1 MNQVPDPGKPLLH
14 KLLPEFRQ
22 PILKHFI
29 ERGGMTD
36 AETNQELSNEE
47 VTERLNA
54 LYDELKS
61 LKPYLPFQQIKR
73 VLAELKWVKSMREDG
88 VYNDPDP
95 IEETS

>member
-1 MNQVPDPGKPLLH
+1 MIQENLCFIQTAAGVSAAN
-14 KLLPEFRQ
+14 
-22 PILKHFI
+22 LKHFI
-29 ERGGMTD
+29 KRGGMTD

-54 LYDELKS
+54 LYEELKS

-88 VYNDPDP
+88 AYTDPDP

>member
-1 MNQVPDPGKPLLH
+1 M
-14 KLLPEFRQ
+14 LPVSRQ
-22 PILKHFI
+22 SSQKHFI

-36 AETNQELSNEE
+36 AETNQELSTEE

-61 LKPYLPFQQIKR
+61 LKPYLPYQQIKR

-88 VYNDPDP
+88 VYSDPDSV
-95 IEETS
+95 EESN

>member
-1 MNQVPDPGKPLLH
+1 MIQENLCFIQTAARVSAAN
-14 KLLPEFRQ
+14 F
-22 PILKHFI
+22 KHFI

-73 VLAELKWVKSMREDG
+73 VPVSYTHLTLPTILPV
-88 VYNDPDP
+88 
-95 IEETS
+95 

>member
-1 MNQVPDPGKPLLH
+1 MIRVPDSGKPLLH
-14 KLLPEFRQ
+14 PNCCRVSAANF
-22 PILKHFI
+22 KHFI

-88 VYNDPDP
+88 FYTGPDP
-95 IEETS
+95 VEETS

>member
-1 MNQVPDPGKPLLH
+1 MHGDLE
-14 KLLPEFRQ
+14 PEENVWRKEPVSDLYQ
-22 PILKHFI
+22 D
-29 ERGGMTD
+29 M
-36 AETNQELSNEE
+36 
-47 VTERLNA
+47 ERLNA

>member
-1 MNQVPDPGKPLLH
+1 
-14 KLLPEFRQ
+14 
-22 PILKHFI
+22 
-29 ERGGMTD
+29 MTD

-88 VYNDPDP
+88 VYNDPYP

>member
-1 MNQVPDPGKPLLH
+1 
-14 KLLPEFRQ
+14 
-22 PILKHFI
+22 
-29 ERGGMTD
+29 MTD

-73 VLAELKWVKSMREDG
+73 VLAELKWVKSMFPNLPSHT
-88 VYNDPDP
+88 NDPAHCGA
-95 IEETS
+95 S